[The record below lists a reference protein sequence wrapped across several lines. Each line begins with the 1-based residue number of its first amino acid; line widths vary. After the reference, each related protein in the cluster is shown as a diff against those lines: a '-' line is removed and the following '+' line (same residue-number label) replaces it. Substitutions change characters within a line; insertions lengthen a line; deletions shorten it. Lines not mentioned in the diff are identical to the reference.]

1 VSGMAFELTAPL
13 PTGRTLIEASAGT
26 GKTYSIAVLV
36 TRFVAGDLAHNH
48 DLAEGIDI
56 DEVLVVTYT
65 RAAAAELR
73 DRIRLKLRVA
83 ADYLDG
89 STAPPG
95 DEWLT
100 VFDAGTPRVR
110 QRRST
115 RLRRALARFDEATI
129 TTIHG
134 FCQQAL
140 AQSGLRAGAAGNAE
154 LIENDS
160 EMIAEVVRDQL
171 LERLADSPL
180 ELSPDRQ
187 GRPLDHR
194 SFGPTAAQLR
204 RPLLPADVERHVV
217 ATVRAVLSN
226 PGARCEPPPAIGGLA
241 GAWSACVADAV
252 AEVERRQR
260 ARRQIGYDRLVSD
273 LAAALADPR
282 EGPQLAAQ
290 LAARYRLV
298 LVDEF
303 QDTDRLQWEIF
314 DRAFAGHRLVTVGD
328 PKQAIFRFRGADVHA
343 YLDAVRSAERV
354 SLRTNHR
361 SDRQLLDALGLL
373 FDGARLGHADIEFA
387 RVDPSP
393 SVPHNALGETAVHV
407 RVVPDDPDL
416 PRTSQGL
423 EAGGTAAL
431 VLADVASRVRALL
444 DTGAINTGRKPERL
458 KPSDIGILVP
468 SQRRATETANVLRE
482 WGIPTVRARTGS
494 VLDSEAAMQ
503 WRLLLAGLATPTYSP
518 VARAAGLSWFF
529 DIAPHALV
537 ATSRTAQPDG
547 DSPLARLQRRLAAL
561 GERMRRD
568 GVGALYEELRATPDL
583 LDAVLGRP
591 NGDRDLTDL
600 DHLAELIV
608 AELAGRPTEPAAV
621 AEAFDRMIATAD
633 DQSEAS
639 MRRVETDSDAV
650 HITTVHSAKGLEY
663 PVVLVPFAYTERASA
678 NRPYVFNDESGRVVD
693 VASWVAWGV
702 GVDEGSKEGS
712 AAAKERKRLATVEV
726 DGDTLRLLYVALTRA
741 KHHLEIWW
749 APTRRAGTS
758 ALGRLLL
765 DRWGAGTVFNSP
777 LGDAYEKADPAMA
790 SKQIDA
796 LVAASNGT
804 IARFD
809 VPLEH
814 PVRTPLSLPAAPASL
829 LAVANSAGR
838 HPLADPARRTWSFTA
853 LTAGLAASPADHV
866 ASVPVAGGYDEAP
879 GDTGEADE
887 DVGESVV
894 SVGDAAP
901 LVAAPGGTTFGIAV
915 HEVLERVDFTSPTL
929 GGDIEDLVAAV
940 SRRSGLELD
949 VAATAKGL
957 RAVVD
962 TPLGEL
968 FDGRPLAEFSDADR
982 LAELT
987 FDLTFGSAR
996 IAAADIGKVL
1006 STTLDATDHLSD
1018 YGHHLTSALAV
1029 TELAGW
1035 LTGSIDAVFRVGTTA
1050 PRFVVV
1056 DYKSNRLHDHDAI
1069 DPLAAYRP
1077 DLLGAA
1083 MTHSHYP
1090 LQAVLYCVALHR
1102 YLGWRL
1108 GTEYS
1113 PARHLGGV
1121 AYLFVRGMIGA
1132 ATPTLA
1138 GETYG
1143 VFSWRPPTATILALD
1158 ALLRGAS

>member
-1 VSGMAFELTAPL
+1 MSAMAFELTAPL

-48 DLAEGIDI
+48 DLAEGVDI

-73 DRIRLKLRVA
+73 DRIRLKLKVA

-89 STAPPG
+89 SNVPPG

-100 VFDAGTPRVR
+100 VFDAGTHRVR

-140 AQSGLRAGAAGNAE
+140 AQSGLRAGATGDAE

-160 EMIAEVVRDQL
+160 ELIAQVVRDQL
-171 LERLADSPL
+171 LERLTDSPFA
-180 ELSPDRQ
+180 LSPDRH

-194 SFGPTAAQLR
+194 SFGPTAAHVR
-204 RPLLPADVERHVV
+204 RPLSPADVERNVI

-226 PGARCEPPPAIGGLA
+226 PGARCEPEPTIGGLA
-241 GAWSACVADAV
+241 GAWSTCVTDAV
-252 AEVERRQR
+252 AEVELRQR

-282 EGPQLAAQ
+282 EGPPLATQ
-290 LAARYRLV
+290 LAARFRLV

-303 QDTDRLQWEIF
+303 QDTDRLQWEVF

-343 YLDAVRSAERV
+343 YLDAVRSAERAT
-354 SLRTNHR
+354 LRTNHR

-393 SVPHNALGETAVHV
+393 SAPHNALGETAVHL

-416 PRTSQGL
+416 ARTSQGL
-423 EAGGTAAL
+423 EAGGTAAV

-444 DTGAINTGRKPERL
+444 DTGAIGSGRKPERL

-482 WGIPTVRARTGS
+482 WGIPTVRARTGT
-494 VLDSEAAMQ
+494 VLESEAALQ
-503 WRLLLAGLATPTYSP
+503 WRLLLAGLAAPTYAP

-529 DIAPHALV
+529 DISPHELV
-537 ATSRTAQPDG
+537 ATTRAAQPDG

-568 GVGALYEELRATPDL
+568 GVGALYEELRATPEL

-600 DHLAELIV
+600 GHLAELLV

-621 AEAFDRMIATAD
+621 AEAFDRMISAAD
-633 DQSEAS
+633 DQVEVS

-663 PVVLVPFAYTERASA
+663 PVVLVPFAYTERPSA
-678 NRPYVFNDESGRVVD
+678 NRPYVFNDDGGRVVD

-702 GVDEGSKEGS
+702 GADEGGKDGS

-726 DGDTLRLLYVALTRA
+726 DGDSLRLLYVALTRA

-765 DRWGAGTVFNSP
+765 DRWGAAAVFNSP
-777 LGDAYEKADPAMA
+777 LGDAYEKVDSAVA

-796 LVAASNGT
+796 IVAASNGT

-814 PVRTPLSLPAAPASL
+814 PVRTPLPLPAKPASL
-829 LAVANSAGR
+829 LAVANPGGR

-853 LTAGLAASPADHV
+853 LTAGLAAPADH
-866 ASVPVAGGYDEAP
+866 AAAVPVAGGYDEVP
-879 GDTGEADE
+879 GDAHDE
-887 DVGESVV
+887 DVGEPVV
-894 SVGDAAP
+894 SVADAAP
-901 LVAAPGGTTFGIAV
+901 LIAAPGGTTFGIAV

-929 GGDIEDLVAAV
+929 HADIQDLVASV

-949 VAATAKGL
+949 VAATAAGL

-968 FDGRPLAEFSDADR
+968 FDGRPLAAFSTTDR

-1006 STTLDATDHLSD
+1006 STTLDGTDPLAD
-1018 YGHHLTSALAV
+1018 YGHHLASALAV

-1035 LTGSIDAVFRVGTTA
+1035 LTGSIDAVFRVGTTD

-1056 DYKSNRLHDHDAI
+1056 DYKSNRLHDRDAI

-1090 LQAVLYCVALHR
+1090 LQALLYGVALHR
-1102 YLGWRL
+1102 YLRWRL
-1108 GTEYS
+1108 GSEYS
-1113 PARHLGGV
+1113 PERHLGGV

-1143 VFSWRPPTATILALD
+1143 VFSWRPPTATIVALE
-1158 ALLRGAS
+1158 ALLRGSS